1 MLFFLK
7 DIKFKSNSED
17 LVMKDKMKRIGAL
30 VGVILLAGSIVATLI
45 MAILGYTFEST
56 VFMGLVIA
64 DICLPIL
71 LWIYIWLFGKLTG
84 KHTMASFDL
93 MQDKKRTD

>member
-1 MLFFLK
+1 
-7 DIKFKSNSED
+7 
-17 LVMKDKMKRIGAL
+17 MKDKMKRIGAL
-30 VGVILLAGSIVATLI
+30 VGVILLAGSIIATLV
-45 MAILGYTFEST
+45 MAILGYTFESKI
-56 VFMGLVIA
+56 FMGLVVA

-93 MQDKKRTD
+93 MQDKEE

>member
-1 MLFFLK
+1 
-7 DIKFKSNSED
+7 
-17 LVMKDKMKRIGAL
+17 MKNKMKQIGAII
-30 VGVILLAGSIVATLI
+30 GVILLSGSVIFTLI
-45 MAILGYTFEST
+45 LALLGYGFDDSL
-56 VFMGLVIA
+56 FKGMMAA

-93 MQDKKRTD
+93 MKDDED

>member
-1 MLFFLK
+1 
-7 DIKFKSNSED
+7 
-17 LVMKDKMKRIGAL
+17 MKDKLKRIGAL
-30 VGVILLAGSIVATLI
+30 VGVILLADSIIATLV
-45 MAILGYTFEST
+45 MAILGYTFESKL
-56 VFMGLVIA
+56 FMGLVVA

-93 MQDKKRTD
+93 MQDKEEK